1 MAKFWQTKALTEMTK
16 KEWESL
22 CDGCGKCCL
31 NKIEYQ
37 DTQEMVYTRV
47 ACRLFDPKTCRCR
60 DYKSRKKEV
69 KDCLELTPRKL
80 ETIDWLPASCSY
92 RLVAEGKDLP
102 DWHHLKTKDRNAIHR
117 EGHSLKDRRIVIEDD
132 QIDLEDH
139 LVDWEF

>member
-1 MAKFWQTKALTEMTK
+1 MAKFWRTKKLTEMTK

-37 DTQEMVYTRV
+37 DTGEMVYTRV
-47 ACRLFDPKTCRCR
+47 ACRLFDPASCGCSN
-60 DYKSRKKEV
+60 YAERKQEV
-69 KDCLELTPRKL
+69 KDCLTLTPRKL
-80 ETIDWLPASCSY
+80 KQIDWLPASCSY

-102 DWHHLKTKDRNAIHR
+102 DWHHLKTKDKNTIHR
-117 EGHSLKDRRIVIEDD
+117 EGHSLQDRQIVLEAPDIE
-132 QIDLEDH
+132 LEDY